1 MSELTPAEITWQ
13 FMLVAKSP
21 TQVDAAGNTT
31 KLAFT
36 DSDEVSWIRL
46 LEKDGLIEIIDDH
59 GLVGIQGLTAKG
71 VLILKKAPDRKTWVK
86 VIGPIIDAGDEISL
100 KAIEER
106 KWYRRIWAFIKVLIP
121 FLRP

>member
-21 TQVDAAGNTT
+21 TQVDAAGSTT

-36 DSDEVSWIRL
+36 DSGEVSWIRL

-100 KAIEER
+100 KAIEGR